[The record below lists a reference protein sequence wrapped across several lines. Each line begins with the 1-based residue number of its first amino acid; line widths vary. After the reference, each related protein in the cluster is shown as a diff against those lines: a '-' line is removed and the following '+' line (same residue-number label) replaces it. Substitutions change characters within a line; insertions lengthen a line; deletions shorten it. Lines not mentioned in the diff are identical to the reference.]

1 MSRTGIV
8 YNLRVLLRFAKIYK
22 PILICKTFAHSKQII
37 ERFDYNVTITTPL
50 GTTCVDI
57 LSKNVSHCYKLDT
70 IYVGFRE
77 NQCLVI
83 IKQDEYYL
91 PRDWRRFSNRY
102 PELEGKF
109 PSIKISVVA
118 LWNWLCKLWKE
129 END

>member
-1 MSRTGIV
+1 M
-8 YNLRVLLRFAKIYK
+8 LRLQHRSAQ
-22 PILICKTFAHSKQII
+22 H
-37 ERFDYNVTITTPL
+37 
-50 GTTCVDI
+50 
-57 LSKNVSHCYKLDT
+57 VSHCYTTDT

-109 PSIKISVVA
+109 PGIKISVVA

-129 END
+129 ENDRYKVPAPLPTYNGYHI